1 MVNGEYAH
9 SGYLDRSMGTIGDN
23 KQLRLTDIKD
33 RIGDKDADLVKQRID
48 VLRRNQNAS
57 QMLERTDKSLWN
69 LLIFLF

>member
-1 MVNGEYAH
+1 
-9 SGYLDRSMGTIGDN
+9 MGTIGDN

-57 QMLERTDKSLWN
+57 HMLERTDKSLWN